1 MRFILGASDLTNITA
16 NEVFGGLSIVQ
27 IVIYFV
33 SVLLA
38 ILVGLFIG
46 ACVFY
51 QVGAKSLLKQIQK
64 KRAEKMA
71 TTENEQVEN
80 IVAEKE
86 VHKVMPTTLD
96 YSDEDY
102 SLDDEILDDDIID
115 DEILDDENE
124 TDEDIKSVIYGDK
137 DYMALVSKRQKEV
150 PVITRNYLINKIYSM
165 NVVSDK
171 INIEVFAQTLTSP
184 FVRVTAGG
192 CTYLYVF
199 TLRKVMKLFV
209 RLHESTYNSLKER
222 AGDMIAVAPDF
233 GSDWYSL
240 TVGDFKNARAIVTNL
255 VELAYRYTAQTEFES
270 VGGDIRYKGTSYE
283 EHVQKVALDYNPVQ
297 DEKFVSVIE
306 NLQKKYNLKYFGKS
320 EACSFTSSK
329 LVGSEKAT
337 AINLV
342 GNRPAILKAGEIMFG
357 IMFETYGVGKLIIR
371 ADEKYI
377 DNLKA
382 KHKYVKES
390 SFPVSEN
397 WKWFSILLDGSYTE
411 REIKQIIQDSYN
423 YVIAFNSSSSVDEL
437 DVDIGVGE

>member
-1 MRFILGASDLTNITA
+1 MRFILGASDLTNITT
-16 NEVFGGLSIVQ
+16 NEVFGALSIIQ
-27 IVIYFV
+27 IVIFFV

-46 ACVFY
+46 ACIFY
-51 QVGAKSLLKQIQK
+51 QVGAKSVLKQIQK

-71 TTENEQVEN
+71 TRENEQVEN

-86 VHKVMPTTLD
+86 VHKVMPTTLE

-102 SLDDEILDDDIID
+102 SLDDDILD
-115 DEILDDENE
+115 DEILDDEILDDD
-124 TDEDIKSVIYGDK
+124 TQDEDIKSVIYGDK

-150 PVITRNYLINKIYSM
+150 PVITRNYLINKVYSM

-171 INIEVFAQTLTSP
+171 ISIEVFAQTQTSP

-209 RLHESTYNSLKER
+209 RLHEATYNSLKER
-222 AGDMIAVAPDF
+222 AGDMIAPAPDF

-270 VGGDIRYKGTSYE
+270 VDGEIRYKGESYE
-283 EHVQKVALDYNPVQ
+283 EHVQKVAMEYNPVQ
-297 DEKFVSVIE
+297 DEKFVAVIDE
-306 NLQKKYNLKYFGKS
+306 LQKKYNLKYFGKS
-320 EACSFTSSK
+320 EACSFTSTK
-329 LVGSEKAT
+329 LLGSEKAT

-357 IMFETYGVGKLIIR
+357 IMFETYGVGKLIFR

-377 DNLKA
+377 DALKT
-382 KHKYVKES
+382 KHEYVKES
-390 SFPVSEN
+390 TFPVSEN
-397 WKWFSILLDGSYTE
+397 WKWFSILLDESYSVK
-411 REIKQIIQDSYN
+411 EIRQIIQDSYN
-423 YVIAFNSSSSVDEL
+423 HVIAFNSSSSVDEL
-437 DVDIGVGE
+437 DVDIDVGD

>member
-1 MRFILGASDLTNITA
+1 MRFILGASDLTNISTA
-16 NEVFGGLSIVQ
+16 EIFGGLSIVQ
-27 IVIYFV
+27 IVIFFV

-51 QVGAKSLLKQIQK
+51 QVGAKSILKQIQK

-71 TTENEQVEN
+71 TRENEQVEN

-86 VHKVMPTTLD
+86 VHKVMPTTLE

-102 SLDDEILDDDIID
+102 SLDDDILD
-115 DEILDDENE
+115 DEILDDDSQ
-124 TDEDIKSVIYGDK
+124 DEDIKSVIYGDK

-150 PVITRNYLINKIYSM
+150 PVITRNYLINKVYSM

-171 INIEVFAQTLTSP
+171 INIEVFAQTQTSP

-209 RLHESTYNSLKER
+209 RLHEATYNSLKDR
-222 AGDMIAVAPDF
+222 AGDMIAPAPDF

-240 TVGDFKNARAIVTNL
+240 TVGDFKNARAIATNL

-270 VGGDIRYKGTSYE
+270 VDGEIKYKGESYE
-283 EHVQKVALDYNPVQ
+283 EHVQKVAMDYNPVQ
-297 DEKFVSVIE
+297 DEKFVAVIDE
-306 NLQKKYNLKYFGKS
+306 LQKKYNLKYFGKS
-320 EACSFTSSK
+320 EACSFTSTK
-329 LVGSEKAT
+329 LLGSEKAT

-357 IMFETYGVGKLIIR
+357 IMFETYGVGKLIFR

-377 DNLKA
+377 DALKT
-382 KHKYVKES
+382 KHEYVKES
-390 SFPVSEN
+390 TFPVSEN
-397 WKWFSILLDGSYTE
+397 WKWFSILLDESYSVK
-411 REIKQIIQDSYN
+411 EIRQIIQDSYN

-437 DVDIGVGE
+437 DVDINVGD

>member
-1 MRFILGASDLTNITA
+1 MRFILGASDLTNITT
-16 NEVFGGLSIVQ
+16 NEVFGALSIIQ
-27 IVIYFV
+27 IVIFFV

-46 ACVFY
+46 ACIFY
-51 QVGAKSLLKQIQK
+51 QVGAKSVLKQIQK

-71 TTENEQVEN
+71 TRENEQVEN

-102 SLDDEILDDDIID
+102 SLDDDILD
-115 DEILDDENE
+115 DEILDDEILDDDSQ
-124 TDEDIKSVIYGDK
+124 DEDIKSVIYGDK

-150 PVITRNYLINKIYSM
+150 PVITRNYLINKVYSM

-171 INIEVFAQTLTSP
+171 INIEVFAQTQTSP

-209 RLHESTYNSLKER
+209 RLHEATYNSLKER
-222 AGDMIAVAPDF
+222 AGDMIAPAPDF

-240 TVGDFKNARAIVTNL
+240 TVGDFKNARAIATNL

-270 VGGDIRYKGTSYE
+270 VDGEIKYKGESYE
-283 EHVQKVALDYNPVQ
+283 EHVQKVAMEYNPVQ
-297 DEKFVSVIE
+297 DEKFVAVIDE
-306 NLQKKYNLKYFGKS
+306 LQKKYNLKYFGKS
-320 EACSFTSSK
+320 EACSFTSTK
-329 LVGSEKAT
+329 ILGSEKAT

-357 IMFETYGVGKLIIR
+357 IMFETYGVGKLIFR

-377 DNLKA
+377 DALKT
-382 KHKYVKES
+382 KHEYVKES
-390 SFPVSEN
+390 TFPVSEN
-397 WKWFSILLDGSYTE
+397 WKWFSILLDESYSVK
-411 REIKQIIQDSYN
+411 EIRQIIQDSYN

-437 DVDIGVGE
+437 DVDIDVGD

>member
-1 MRFILGASDLTNITA
+1 MRFILGASDLTNITP
-16 NEVFGGLSIVQ
+16 NEVFGALSIIQ
-27 IVIYFV
+27 IVIFFV

-46 ACVFY
+46 ACIFY
-51 QVGAKSLLKQIQK
+51 QVGAKSVLKQIQK

-71 TTENEQVEN
+71 TRENEQVES

-86 VHKVMPTTLD
+86 VHKVMPTTLE

-102 SLDDEILDDDIID
+102 SLDDDILD
-115 DEILDDENE
+115 DEILDDEILDDDSQ
-124 TDEDIKSVIYGDK
+124 DEDIKSVIYGDK

-150 PVITRNYLINKIYSM
+150 PVITRNYLINKVYSM

-171 INIEVFAQTLTSP
+171 INIEVFAQTQTSP

-209 RLHESTYNSLKER
+209 RLHEATYNSLKER
-222 AGDMIAVAPDF
+222 AGDMIASAPDF

-240 TVGDFKNARAIVTNL
+240 TVGDFKNARAIATNL

-270 VGGDIRYKGTSYE
+270 VGGEIKYKGESYE
-283 EHVQKVALDYNPVQ
+283 EHVQKVAMDYNPVQ
-297 DEKFVSVIE
+297 DEKFVAVIDE
-306 NLQKKYNLKYFGKS
+306 LQKKYNLKYFGKS
-320 EACSFTSSK
+320 EACSFTSTK
-329 LVGSEKAT
+329 LLGSEKAT

-357 IMFETYGVGKLIIR
+357 IMFETYGVGKLIFR

-377 DNLKA
+377 DALKT
-382 KHKYVKES
+382 KHEYVKES
-390 SFPVSEN
+390 TFPASEN
-397 WKWFSILLDGSYTE
+397 WKWFSILLDESYSVK
-411 REIKQIIQDSYN
+411 EIRQIIQDSYN

-437 DVDIGVGE
+437 DVDIDVGD

>member
-1 MRFILGASDLTNITA
+1 MRFILGASDLTNISTA
-16 NEVFGGLSIVQ
+16 EIFGGLSIVQ
-27 IVIYFV
+27 IVIFFV

-51 QVGAKSLLKQIQK
+51 QVGAKSILKQIQK

-71 TTENEQVEN
+71 TRENEQVEN

-86 VHKVMPTTLD
+86 VHKVMPTTLE

-102 SLDDEILDDDIID
+102 SLDDDILD
-115 DEILDDENE
+115 DEILDDDSQ
-124 TDEDIKSVIYGDK
+124 DEDIKSVIYGDK

-150 PVITRNYLINKIYSM
+150 PVITRNYLINKVYSM

-171 INIEVFAQTLTSP
+171 INIEVFAQTQTSP

-209 RLHESTYNSLKER
+209 RLHEATYNSLKDR
-222 AGDMIAVAPDF
+222 AGDMIAPAPDF

-240 TVGDFKNARAIVTNL
+240 TVGDFKNARAIATNL

-270 VGGDIRYKGTSYE
+270 VDGEIKYKGESYE
-283 EHVQKVALDYNPVQ
+283 EHVQKVAMDYNPVQ
-297 DEKFVSVIE
+297 DEKFVAVIDE
-306 NLQKKYNLKYFGKS
+306 LQKKYNLKYFGKS
-320 EACSFTSSK
+320 EACSFTSTK
-329 LVGSEKAT
+329 LLGNEKAT

-357 IMFETYGVGKLIIR
+357 IMFETYGVGKLIFR

-377 DNLKA
+377 DALKT
-382 KHKYVKES
+382 KHEYVKES
-390 SFPVSEN
+390 TFPVSEN
-397 WKWFSILLDGSYTE
+397 WKWFSILLDESYSVK
-411 REIKQIIQDSYN
+411 EIRQIIQDSYN

-437 DVDIGVGE
+437 DVDINVGD

>member
-1 MRFILGASDLTNITA
+1 MRFILGASDLTNITT
-16 NEVFGGLSIVQ
+16 NKIFGGLSIVQ
-27 IVIYFV
+27 IVIFFV

-51 QVGAKSLLKQIQK
+51 QVGAKSILKQIQK

-71 TTENEQVEN
+71 TRENEQVEN

-86 VHKVMPTTLD
+86 VHKVMPTTLE

-102 SLDDEILDDDIID
+102 SLDDDILD
-115 DEILDDENE
+115 DEILDDEILDDDSQ
-124 TDEDIKSVIYGDK
+124 DEDIKSVIYGDK

-150 PVITRNYLINKIYSM
+150 PVITRNYLINKVYSM
-165 NVVSDK
+165 NVISDK
-171 INIEVFAQTLTSP
+171 INIEVFAQTQTSP

-209 RLHESTYNSLKER
+209 RLHEATYNSLKDR
-222 AGDMIAVAPDF
+222 AGDMIAPAPDF
-233 GSDWYSL
+233 GLDWYSL
-240 TVGDFKNARAIVTNL
+240 TVGDFENARAIATNL

-270 VGGDIRYKGTSYE
+270 VDGEIKYKGESYE
-283 EHVQKVALDYNPVQ
+283 EHVQKVAMEYNPVQ
-297 DEKFVSVIE
+297 DEKFVAVIDE
-306 NLQKKYNLKYFGKS
+306 LQKKYNLKYFGKS
-320 EACSFTSSK
+320 EACSFTSTK
-329 LVGSEKAT
+329 LLGSEKAT

-357 IMFETYGVGKLIIR
+357 IMFETYGVGKLIFR

-377 DNLKA
+377 DALKT
-382 KHKYVKES
+382 KHEYVKES
-390 SFPVSEN
+390 TFPVSEN
-397 WKWFSILLDGSYTE
+397 WKWFSILLDESYSVK
-411 REIKQIIQDSYN
+411 EIRQIIQDSYN

-437 DVDIGVGE
+437 DVDINVGD